1 MSISKEDKLAKLA
14 EEKKQ
19 LETEFQNL
27 NNVIIRC
34 KERYQVLSGEENA
47 VRATADG
54 TQFEEPNA

>member
-1 MSISKEDKLAKLA
+1 MSISKEDKLTKLA

-27 NNVIIRC
+27 NNGIIRC

-47 VRATADG
+47 VKATADG